1 MAAAFQK
8 HTTLALFDDEPIFQ
22 QRLAEALERIKKREL
37 NSSSAE
43 DTLAVE
49 DSSSETET
57 SATECAF
64 QPSESDGLLGNEQE
78 SPLVQ
83 VFRVS
88 SESDPDFR
96 DRDSG
101 DRLRSVLKAIKT
113 SGEKRPLVLPS
124 ATALAAIDDLASRF
138 PNFETV
144 ISAVLRPHIA
154 VTLKGI
160 QTRMPPVLLVGP
172 PGIGKT
178 AFSMAVSELLN
189 VPLVKVDLS
198 AETNGSTLSG
208 SSTFWSNASH
218 GAVFDVLLRGS
229 SGKKAVANPTV
240 FIDEIDKIGPNLT
253 YDPLGSFYTLLE
265 IDSAA
270 RFVDQA
276 VPGVELDA
284 SNIRW
289 MVAAND
295 ISQVPAPILSRLL
308 IFHIDPPSESALVAI
323 ILGIAR
329 KISQQYHGQ
338 VSDQLPSD
346 VLSECLSLSPRI
358 LKLRLDAAFAIALS
372 RGEPSVSSR
381 SWTTACGGSASFP
394 SSFGVPRRIGFL

>member
-1 MAAAFQK
+1 MAAAFQN
-8 HTTLALFDDEPIFQ
+8 HTTLSLFDDEPICK
-22 QRLAEALERIKKREL
+22 QRIAEALERIRKREL
-37 NSSSAE
+37 SASSSE
-43 DTLAVE
+43 DTLAIT
-49 DSSSETET
+49 DSSSGAET
-57 SATECAF
+57 SATEDAF
-64 QPSESDGLLGNEQE
+64 NSGGFDSLLGNEQE

-88 SESDPDFR
+88 SESSPDFR

-101 DRLRSVLKAIKT
+101 DRLRSVLKTIKT

-144 ISAVLRPHIA
+144 ISTVLRPHIA

-178 AFSMAVSELLN
+178 AFSMAASELLN

-229 SGKKAVANPTV
+229 YGKKAVANPAV
-240 FIDEIDKIGPNLT
+240 FVDEIDKIGPNLT

-308 IFHIDPPSESALVAI
+308 IFHIDPPSESALEAI
-323 ILGIAR
+323 IVGIAR
-329 KISQQYHGQ
+329 KISQLYRGQ
-338 VSDQLPSD
+338 VSDELPSE
-346 VLSECLSLSPRI
+346 VLSECLSLSPRNV
-358 LKLRLDAAFAIALS
+358 KLRLDAAFAIALS

-381 SWTTACGGSASFP
+381 SWKIACAGSASLQ
-394 SSFGVPRRIGFL
+394 SSPGAAGRIGFL